1 MFFAEFGTDRLSCVP
16 VHRKYV
22 LRMLRYW
29 LDPMLT
35 VPLMVARLQPVS
47 ALAISLL
54 GCHADRNVDGV

>member
-1 MFFAEFGTDRLSCVP
+1 
-16 VHRKYV
+16 
-22 LRMLRYW
+22 MLRYW